1 MRAQGAAAATSALA
15 LTLTGC
21 WSDSK
26 SAGPATSGTT
36 TTRPGDPAR
45 TRMHRLFQNCRVRQ
59 TVSLH
64 DGTLYL
70 MLRDGSRVDLPKRLE
85 QAMYQ
90 EATRLPRRCP
100 RITAS
105 ME

>member
-1 MRAQGAAAATSALA
+1 MRVLGAATALSTLA

-26 SAGPATSGTT
+26 SAGPSKGGTT

-45 TRMHRLFQNCRVRQ
+45 ERMHRLFQSCRVRQ

-70 MLRDGSRVDLPKRLE
+70 TLRDGSRVDLPKRLE
-85 QAMYQ
+85 HAMYQ